1 MIGGAEIK
9 KVNRLIEYGMVG
21 GGEGAFI
28 GDAHRKAAALDGK
41 CRLAAGCFSRDYEN
55 TLRTGEILGLA
66 GDRLYKSYEEMAVEE
81 SGKEN
86 GIDFVTIVTPNNTH
100 FPIAKTFLENGISV
114 VCDKPL
120 VLTVEQGEELSA
132 LSKKKNLLFCVT
144 YTYSGYP
151 MVKQA
156 REMIKKG
163 LLGDILFVMA
173 EYPQD
178 WLMTTIEKEGS
189 KQAAWRTDP
198 KQSGVS
204 NCMGDLGSHIEHTV
218 AYITG
223 LKIKSLS
230 AKLDIIGEGRTL
242 DNNGSVMLAYEG
254 GASGMY
260 WASQVACGNENGL
273 KVRIYGT
280 KGSVE
285 WEQEDGNYLK
295 VCYPGQPVRIMSR
308 GQGYLEPAAAGRL
321 PPGHPEGYYEAFA
334 TVYSHFVSAVQKKKA
349 GETLTPDDLD
359 FPSVDAGVDG
369 VKFINNCVR
378 SSGEDGAWIVF

>member
-28 GDAHRKAAALDGK
+28 GDAHRKAASLDGK

-81 SGKEN
+81 SGRDD
-86 GIDFVTIVTPNNTH
+86 GIDFVTIVTPNNKH
-100 FPIAKTFLENGISV
+100 FPIAKAFLENGISV

-120 VLTVEQGEELSA
+120 VLTVEQGEELVS
-132 LSKKKNLLFCVT
+132 LSRQKDLLFCVT

-178 WLMTTIEKEGS
+178 WLMTTIEKQGS

-198 KQSGVS
+198 AQSGVS

-223 LKIKSLS
+223 LKIRSLS

-242 DNNGSVMLAYEG
+242 DNNG
-254 GASGMY
+254 
-260 WASQVACGNENGL
+260 
-273 KVRIYGT
+273 
-280 KGSVE
+280 
-285 WEQEDGNYLK
+285 
-295 VCYPGQPVRIMSR
+295 
-308 GQGYLEPAAAGRL
+308 
-321 PPGHPEGYYEAFA
+321 
-334 TVYSHFVSAVQKKKA
+334 
-349 GETLTPDDLD
+349 
-359 FPSVDAGVDG
+359 
-369 VKFINNCVR
+369 
-378 SSGEDGAWIVF
+378 